1 LCTVGAADAAQAVS
15 PGSKTDTEPHCF
27 LSQYSEQHIFLPI
40 SSAFATDY
48 MVVLKIVVERLGKR
62 QNSVP
67 EETLF
72 PNATEGVTANWF

>member
-1 LCTVGAADAAQAVS
+1 
-15 PGSKTDTEPHCF
+15 
-27 LSQYSEQHIFLPI
+27 
-40 SSAFATDY
+40 

-67 EETLF
+67 EETIF